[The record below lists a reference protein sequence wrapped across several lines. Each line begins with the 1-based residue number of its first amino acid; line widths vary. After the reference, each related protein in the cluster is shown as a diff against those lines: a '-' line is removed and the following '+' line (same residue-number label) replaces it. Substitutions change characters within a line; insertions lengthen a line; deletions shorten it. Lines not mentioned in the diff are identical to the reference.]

1 MDPKLMFWTGALAN
15 MGVVVALAALG
26 VRARRRGDVVRHRR
40 LMLTGGAL
48 VSLFLLS
55 YLVKL
60 VCLGREDMD
69 TWSGGAVWMLRIHE
83 TCVLVML
90 VAGSLA
96 TRRGLALVRTRNV
109 TRDPSDPPAA
119 PERAR
124 GHRLAGWTAASA
136 AVAGFVTACLVL
148 LGMYQRAG
156 VV

>member
-15 MGVVVALAALG
+15 MGAVVALAALG
-26 VRARRRGDVVRHRR
+26 VWARRRGDIVRHSR
-40 LMLTGGAL
+40 LMLSGGAL

-60 VCLGREDMD
+60 VCLGREDME
-69 TWSGGAVWMLRIHE
+69 TWSSGAVWLLRVHE

-90 VAGSLA
+90 VAGFLA
-96 TRRGLALVRTRNV
+96 ARRGMAMARTRNV

-119 PERAR
+119 PERVR

-136 AVAGFVTACLVL
+136 AVAGFLAACLVL
-148 LGMYQRAG
+148 FGMYERAG
-156 VV
+156 LV